1 MSDERKGCPS
11 ASSFE
16 RLMDCPG
23 SHTLNKEA
31 PKQPSSPGAAR
42 GTRVHAGCS
51 GDVAIASLPRDEQ
64 QTVTELLQQEEILLN
79 EFTNPASF
87 GLGWGV
93 EEQLTEKR
101 FWAKATESEWSGKA
115 DRVYLL
121 QKGKEKIGLVV
132 DFKSTRYTTGAEK
145 SLQLAALVA
154 LVDAHYKR
162 DLSGVHVALV
172 FPDGYDRAYY
182 DDEALELAADEC
194 KQLVDKATIT
204 STQKRTPSESA
215 CKWCGAKGICP
226 EARGQLNELNE
237 RRERNEEVIGV
248 MLGLEGA
255 HVLRGSLDVPWLAAH
270 GFRVVGITHFNDNQ
284 FGDSAHGLRRGGL
297 KPAGRELVLQLDSHS
312 IIIDLAHASAALI
325 DDVLE
330 MSGQGKIIRPLIVSH
345 TGIKGVHYHRRNIS
359 DSHAVAIAATGGLIG
374 ITLFAPG
381 LPRADL
387 AALGESISYTVKL
400 LDDAGLEGARH
411 VAIGSDFDGAVRTIV
426 DTAGWQRITEEL
438 LKPVHGL
445 DPEQVEW
452 IVGGNIRNFFAENL
466 PA

>member
-1 MSDERKGCPS
+1 MKVVFRLAQLCVISGGALLIMQGFPVLGLCVALMAFWYVIFDLLLNRVVPGNDQPIDDKTACFHDGCFIADLHADVCLWRRDLLRNNRRGHVDLPRLRAGNVALQFVTVPTKLVISRRFPRVFFRDLFFWGALMSLQRPDTWFS
-11 ASSFE
+11 
-16 RLMDCPG
+16 
-23 SHTLNKEA
+23 T
-31 PKQPSSPGAAR
+31 AAR
-42 GTRVHAGCS
+42 VR
-51 GDVAIASLPRDEQ
+51 
-64 QTVTELLQQEEILLN
+64 
-79 EFTNPASF
+79 
-87 GLGWGV
+87 
-93 EEQLTEKR
+93 
-101 FWAKATESEWSGKA
+101 
-115 DRVYLL
+115 
-121 QKGKEKIGLVV
+121 
-132 DFKSTRYTTGAEK
+132 
-145 SLQLAALVA
+145 LQLSRLASWIEQSEGAIRLVC
-154 LVDAHYKR
+154 
-162 DLSGVHVALV
+162 S
-172 FPDGYDRAYY
+172 
-182 DDEALELAADEC
+182 
-194 KQLVDKATIT
+194 
-204 STQKRTPSESA
+204 
-215 CKWCGAKGICP
+215 
-226 EARGQLNELNE
+226 RGQLNELNE

>member
-1 MSDERKGCPS
+1 MKVVFRLAQLCVISGGALLIMQGFPVLGLCVALMAFWYVIFDLLLNRVVPGNDQPIDDKTACFHDGCFIADLHADVCLWRRDLLRNNRRGHVDLPRLRAGNVALQFVTVPTKLVISRRFPRVFFRDLFFWGALMSLQRPDTWFS
-11 ASSFE
+11 
-16 RLMDCPG
+16 
-23 SHTLNKEA
+23 T
-31 PKQPSSPGAAR
+31 AAR
-42 GTRVHAGCS
+42 VR
-51 GDVAIASLPRDEQ
+51 
-64 QTVTELLQQEEILLN
+64 
-79 EFTNPASF
+79 
-87 GLGWGV
+87 
-93 EEQLTEKR
+93 
-101 FWAKATESEWSGKA
+101 
-115 DRVYLL
+115 
-121 QKGKEKIGLVV
+121 
-132 DFKSTRYTTGAEK
+132 
-145 SLQLAALVA
+145 LQLSRLASWIEQSEGAIRLVC
-154 LVDAHYKR
+154 
-162 DLSGVHVALV
+162 S
-172 FPDGYDRAYY
+172 
-182 DDEALELAADEC
+182 
-194 KQLVDKATIT
+194 
-204 STQKRTPSESA
+204 
-215 CKWCGAKGICP
+215 
-226 EARGQLNELNE
+226 RGELNELNE

>member
-1 MSDERKGCPS
+1 MKVVFRLAQLCVISGGALLIMQGFPVLGLCVALMAFWYVIFDLLLNRVVPGNDQPIDDKTACFHDGCFIADLHADVCLWRRDLLRNNRRGHVDLPRLRAGNVALQFVTVPTKLVISRRFPRVFFRDLFFWGALMSLQRPDTWFS
-11 ASSFE
+11 
-16 RLMDCPG
+16 
-23 SHTLNKEA
+23 T
-31 PKQPSSPGAAR
+31 AAR
-42 GTRVHAGCS
+42 VR
-51 GDVAIASLPRDEQ
+51 
-64 QTVTELLQQEEILLN
+64 
-79 EFTNPASF
+79 
-87 GLGWGV
+87 
-93 EEQLTEKR
+93 
-101 FWAKATESEWSGKA
+101 
-115 DRVYLL
+115 
-121 QKGKEKIGLVV
+121 
-132 DFKSTRYTTGAEK
+132 
-145 SLQLAALVA
+145 LQLSRLASWIDQSEGAIRLVC
-154 LVDAHYKR
+154 
-162 DLSGVHVALV
+162 S
-172 FPDGYDRAYY
+172 
-182 DDEALELAADEC
+182 
-194 KQLVDKATIT
+194 
-204 STQKRTPSESA
+204 
-215 CKWCGAKGICP
+215 
-226 EARGQLNELNE
+226 RGELNELNE

-452 IVGGNIRNFFAENL
+452 IVGGNIRNFFADNL

>member
-1 MSDERKGCPS
+1 MKVVFRLAQLCVISGGALLIMQGFPVLGLCVALMAFWYVIFDLLLNRVVPGNDQPIDDKTACFHDGCFIADLHADVCLWRRDLLRNNRRGHVDLPRLRAGNVALQFVTVPTKLVISRRFPRVFFRDLFFWGALMSLQRPDTWFS
-11 ASSFE
+11 
-16 RLMDCPG
+16 
-23 SHTLNKEA
+23 T
-31 PKQPSSPGAAR
+31 AAR
-42 GTRVHAGCS
+42 VR
-51 GDVAIASLPRDEQ
+51 
-64 QTVTELLQQEEILLN
+64 
-79 EFTNPASF
+79 
-87 GLGWGV
+87 
-93 EEQLTEKR
+93 
-101 FWAKATESEWSGKA
+101 
-115 DRVYLL
+115 
-121 QKGKEKIGLVV
+121 
-132 DFKSTRYTTGAEK
+132 
-145 SLQLAALVA
+145 LQLSRLASWIEQSEGAIRLVC
-154 LVDAHYKR
+154 
-162 DLSGVHVALV
+162 S
-172 FPDGYDRAYY
+172 
-182 DDEALELAADEC
+182 
-194 KQLVDKATIT
+194 
-204 STQKRTPSESA
+204 
-215 CKWCGAKGICP
+215 
-226 EARGQLNELNE
+226 RGQLNELNE
-237 RRERNEEVIGV
+237 RRESNEEVIGV

-359 DSHAVAIAATGGLIG
+359 DRHAVAIAATGGLIG

-387 AALGESISYTVKL
+387 AALGESISYTVQL

-452 IVGGNIRNFFAENL
+452 IVGGNIRNFFADNL

>member
-1 MSDERKGCPS
+1 MKVVFRLAQLCVISGGALLIMQGFPVLGLCVALMAFWYVIFDLLLNRVVPGNDQPIDDKTACFHDGCFIADLHADVCLWRRDLLRNNRRGHVDLPRLRAGNVALQFVTVPTKLVISRRFPRVFFRDLFFWGALMSLQRPDTWFS
-11 ASSFE
+11 
-16 RLMDCPG
+16 
-23 SHTLNKEA
+23 T
-31 PKQPSSPGAAR
+31 AAR
-42 GTRVHAGCS
+42 VR
-51 GDVAIASLPRDEQ
+51 
-64 QTVTELLQQEEILLN
+64 
-79 EFTNPASF
+79 
-87 GLGWGV
+87 
-93 EEQLTEKR
+93 
-101 FWAKATESEWSGKA
+101 
-115 DRVYLL
+115 
-121 QKGKEKIGLVV
+121 
-132 DFKSTRYTTGAEK
+132 
-145 SLQLAALVA
+145 LQLSRLASWIEQSEGAIRLVC
-154 LVDAHYKR
+154 
-162 DLSGVHVALV
+162 S
-172 FPDGYDRAYY
+172 
-182 DDEALELAADEC
+182 
-194 KQLVDKATIT
+194 
-204 STQKRTPSESA
+204 
-215 CKWCGAKGICP
+215 
-226 EARGQLNELNE
+226 RGELNELNE

-452 IVGGNIRNFFAENL
+452 IVGGNIRNFFADNL